1 MPLVFKKSFRDRV
14 DNIAVL
20 VDDKGEPV
28 GTRIFGPV
36 TRELRNRGQMKIISL
51 APEVL

>member
-20 VDDKGEPV
+20 VEIRHHHRLIILEYQMYHKYLQRV
-28 GTRIFGPV
+28 RTLLRFQV
-36 TRELRNRGQMKIISL
+36 TLL
-51 APEVL
+51 T